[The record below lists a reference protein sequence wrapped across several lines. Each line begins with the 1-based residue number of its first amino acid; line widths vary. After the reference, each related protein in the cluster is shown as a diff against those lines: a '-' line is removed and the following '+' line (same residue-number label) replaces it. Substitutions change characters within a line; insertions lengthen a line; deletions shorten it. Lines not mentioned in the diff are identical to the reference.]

1 MYTHFVHIFIIFVG
15 NLIQP
20 DYVHEY
26 QLYTHFVHIFIIFV
40 ENLIRPDYK
49 RRCKFQVTITL
60 FSFAF
65 FLLLFR
71 VHVHVNLSLHVV
83 FLQNEDMK
91 YQNDNL
97 AITIAKC
104 KSTFCNYCID
114 IEKKS
119 NDIFLCFFY
128 VAVNDYL
135 YNRVGCH

>member
-15 NLIQP
+15 NLIRP

-26 QLYTHFVHIFIIFV
+26 QLYTHFVHIFIISV
-40 ENLIRPDYK
+40 ENLIRPDYMH
-49 RRCKFQVTITL
+49 RCKFQVIITL

-65 FLLLFR
+65 CLLSFR
-71 VHVHVNLSLHVV
+71 VHVNLSLHVV

-97 AITIAKC
+97 AIAIAKC
-104 KSTFCNYCID
+104 ESMFCNYCID

-128 VAVNDYL
+128 VAVNNYL
-135 YNRVGCH
+135 YNRVGHH

>member
-1 MYTHFVHIFIIFVG
+1 MYIHFVHIFNIFVG
-15 NLIQP
+15 NLI
-20 DYVHEY
+20 
-26 QLYTHFVHIFIIFV
+26 
-40 ENLIRPDYK
+40 RPDYMH
-49 RRCKFQVTITL
+49 RCKFQVTITL

-65 FLLLFR
+65 FLLSFH

-83 FLQNEDMK
+83 FLQNEDIK

-104 KSTFCNYCID
+104 ESIFHNYCID

-135 YNRVGCH
+135 YNRVGHR